1 MDRAISASDANRQF
15 SGILRDV
22 KRGDSFVVVSRGTP
36 VARIVPVE
44 HDDAKRLAAREALR
58 EHWRQLDKEPMVLV
72 EPWTRDELYDRD
84 DEDRPWLKR

>member
-22 KRGDSFVVVSRGTP
+22 KRGESFVVTSRGTP

-44 HDDAKRLAAREALR
+44 DDHAARAAAGAALR
-58 EHWRQLDKEPMVLV
+58 KHWDAIGDTPIIV